1 MGLRRSAMGRAVSLL
16 LVARAASNDDA
27 LPALLGSFP
36 ESFAFGVATAAY
48 QIEGATDEGGRGPSI
63 WDTFSAMPGKTFG
76 GDTGAVADD
85 FYHKFRDDVALMA
98 SLGVRRYRMSLAWPR
113 LLPDGGGAALNPAGV
128 AFYVAVF
135 EELQKYGIEPLVTL
149 YHWDLP
155 QALDD
160 AYGGWLDREIVAD
173 FATYADLCFAAF
185 GDYATSW
192 TTFNEALTFIG
203 EGYGDGTLAELWMRK
218 VIDQLPEELPVVG
231 EVA

>member
-1 MGLRRSAMGRAVSLL
+1 MGLLSRAAALL

-113 LLPDGGGAALNPAGV
+113 LLPDGGGGLRLAPRRHLALRRLTRRESRHFPSDAGHAWAFHAGTLRFRRRKPRLPPRSECLQLVRRPRRMGRQPRRRRNRRSTTLRGRSAAPGSSGSSCSGANFAL
-128 AFYVAVF
+128 
-135 EELQKYGIEPLVTL
+135 TSS
-149 YHWDLP
+149 
-155 QALDD
+155 QAR
-160 AYGGWLDREIVAD
+160 APDRE
-173 FATYADLCFAAF
+173 TR
-185 GDYATSW
+185 
-192 TTFNEALTFIG
+192 EA
-203 EGYGDGTLAELWMRK
+203 
-218 VIDQLPEELPVVG
+218 
-231 EVA
+231 